1 MIDLDN
7 QVVQVVAV
15 AGVVALGC
23 VSLFV
28 SSEQST
34 TISIA
39 VATALGAL
47 VGYLFPRGGN
57 TDERKEVP

>member
-57 TDERKEVP
+57 SDAEEV